1 MKDDVY
7 VGYEINSKKNEI
19 NLCNGVDCVHIVY
32 TPWATSKQHRV
43 FSPMFHAVSF
53 CLVWNHTRIRTRSNS
68 HLPECIKN
76 SGSSIPFCT
85 STSAYYSITLHS
97 FSNISPL
104 FPFCTRSFF
113 LSFFLSF
120 ITQFDGVDANERAFQ
135 HKHTRTRSHSHSTNS
150 FYIFRASHMIF
161 PLVVGCFLAMLVRH
175 SCIYSPYFICAAI
188 LCLYATDTIKVF
200 DYT

>member
-113 LSFFLSF
+113 LSFFHSSRNLMVLMLTNAHSSTSTHVRARTRTVQIHFIFFVQAIWFFLSSLGVFWRCLFGTRAFIARISFVLLSF
-120 ITQFDGVDANERAFQ
+120 VYMRLT
-135 HKHTRTRSHSHSTNS
+135 
-150 FYIFRASHMIF
+150 
-161 PLVVGCFLAMLVRH
+161 P
-175 SCIYSPYFICAAI
+175 
-188 LCLYATDTIKVF
+188 
-200 DYT
+200 